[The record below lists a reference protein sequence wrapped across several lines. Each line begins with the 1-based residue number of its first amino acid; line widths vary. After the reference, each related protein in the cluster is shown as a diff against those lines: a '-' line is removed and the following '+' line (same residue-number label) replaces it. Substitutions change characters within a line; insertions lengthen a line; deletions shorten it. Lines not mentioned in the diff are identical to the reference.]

1 MISLSV
7 ILAYLDD
14 EKDQILL
21 ENIFNTYSKQMMY
34 LAKTYLKKEEDAED
48 AVATV
53 FERIASRNFDVVRS
67 IKNDIDL
74 RNYLLKAT
82 KNTSLNMIKEKKKT
96 CVSLDQ
102 IPEHCI
108 CLKEELIDE
117 GFLETVCRKME
128 YEEVM
133 KALGSLNEKYRDA
146 LYYHFVMDMTV
157 SEVAKLMFQSVSA
170 TKQQLVRGKKMLLS
184 LLNKEGD
191 ETSGNDKK

>member
-1 MISLSV
+1 MISLSW

-21 ENIFNTYSKQMMY
+21 EDIFNTYSKQMMC

-67 IKNDIDL
+67 IENDIDL

-82 KNTSLNMIKEKKKT
+82 KNTSLNMIKAKKKT
-96 CVSLDQ
+96 YVSLDQ
-102 IPEHCI
+102 IPEHRI
-108 CLKEELIDE
+108 AGKEELTDE
-117 GFLETVCRKME
+117 GFMETICRRME

-133 KALGSLNEKYRDA
+133 KALESLNEKYRDA
-146 LYYHFVMDMTV
+146 LYYHFVMEMTV

-184 LLNKEGD
+184 LLKKEGD

>member
-1 MISLSV
+1 MINLSL
-7 ILAYLDD
+7 ILAYLDE
-14 EKDQILL
+14 EKDQKLL
-21 ENIFNTYSKQMMY
+21 EDIFNTYSKQMMC

-67 IKNDIDL
+67 IENDIDL

-82 KNTSLNMIKEKKKT
+82 KNTSLNIIKVKKKT
-96 CVSLDQ
+96 SVSLDQ
-102 IPEHCI
+102 IPEYRMGS
-108 CLKEELIDE
+108 KEELIDE
-117 GFLETVCRKME
+117 GFLETVCNKME

-146 LYYHFVMDMTV
+146 LYYHFVMEMTV

-184 LLNKEGD
+184 LLNEKGD
-191 ETSGNDKK
+191 EAHGNYKK